1 MMTHKKQQQ
10 QFLERTIYEQAQ
22 ELARKRNWSL
32 SFALSMMWS
41 RFKDGGDTRE
51 AEAAFIL
58 IQREDERK
66 GVNDTIFTEW

>member
-1 MMTHKKQQQ
+1 MMTHKKKQQL
-10 QFLERTIYEQAQ
+10 LEGVIYDQAQ

-41 RFKDGGDTRE
+41 RFKDGRDTRE

>member
-1 MMTHKKQQQ
+1 MMTHKKQQ
-10 QFLERTIYEQAQ
+10 LLGGVIYEQAQ

>member
-1 MMTHKKQQQ
+1 MMTHKKKQQQ
-10 QFLERTIYEQAQ
+10 LLEQTIYEQAQ
-22 ELARKRNWSL
+22 ELASKRNWSL

>member
-1 MMTHKKQQQ
+1 MIHKKQQL
-10 QFLERTIYEQAQ
+10 LERIIYEQAQ

-58 IQREDERK
+58 IQREDKRK

>member
-1 MMTHKKQQQ
+1 MMTHKKQQL
-10 QFLERTIYEQAQ
+10 LEGVIYEQAQ

-51 AEAAFIL
+51 AEAAFVL
-58 IQREDERK
+58 IQREEERK
-66 GVNDTIFTEW
+66 GVNDAIFTEW

>member
-1 MMTHKKQQQ
+1 MMTHKKQQHL
-10 QFLERTIYEQAQ
+10 LERIIYEQAQ